1 MRDNVTLPLGSIA
14 VTDKI
19 ESDYG
24 LISSIFG
31 KAGGS
36 NTYTLRNHQNSL
48 PNSYTSISQGNSVR
62 ISCTKKN

>member
-24 LISSIFG
+24 LISG
-31 KAGGS
+31 
-36 NTYTLRNHQNSL
+36 
-48 PNSYTSISQGNSVR
+48 ISSEKQEARSEISSVQ
-62 ISCTKKN
+62 